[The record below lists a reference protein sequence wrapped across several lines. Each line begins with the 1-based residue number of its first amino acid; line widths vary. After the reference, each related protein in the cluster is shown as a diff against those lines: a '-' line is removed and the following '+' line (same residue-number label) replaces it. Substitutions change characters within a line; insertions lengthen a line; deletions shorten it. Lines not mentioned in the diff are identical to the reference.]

1 MTNIEKGEIKYPDA
15 LDQVKELIEDIVL
28 AQQTGVNTPELEAQL
43 TGLILRKEDLLVKN
57 Y

>member
-1 MTNIEKGEIKYPDA
+1 MTNMENNTSYPDA
-15 LDQVKELIEDIVL
+15 LDQVKELIKDIVL

-57 Y
+57 S